1 MLRYLKN
8 LMAPELPSA
17 IHEAE
22 RDLRL
27 AECEHLKVMEKLE
40 YYLNM
45 AEYKAMHISRLR
57 EVIRTNDVLA
67 GLEVQDEQNNCV
79 MH

>member
-1 MLRYLKN
+1 MLKCLKN
-8 LMAPELPSA
+8 LVTPELPSA

-27 AECEHLKVMEKLE
+27 AECEYLKVVEKLE

-57 EVIRTNDVLA
+57 EVIRANDVLA
-67 GLEVQDEQNNCV
+67 GLEAQDEQNNCV
-79 MH
+79 IH